1 MTGGRG
7 ARVGEILVFLALAAL
22 HIGLSAPLRSP
33 MIFGDEAAYLGIA
46 RFLAARPPYPLL
58 APPAMGWTPSY
69 HFGYAL
75 LLAPVARL
83 AEPLSLYHAALALNG
98 IALAALFLVLSFFAR
113 RVLGLPR
120 LDAGIAALA
129 ASLYPAF
136 LVQANLAWSESLLI
150 AVVAWLPVAFYRLVQ
165 RPGTVTACTFC
176 FAAAFAYAVHQRA
189 LGLVPLALIA
199 VAGLWRAGRL
209 PGRAALAAA
218 LTTGAALAAI
228 RAVEGAVIAR
238 LWAGSAQRLT
248 AADMAARLTDPASLG
263 AALLALAGQLW
274 YLTVASAGLFPLGVW
289 VLVRTARR
297 AEEPEQ
303 RFAAWL
309 TLAAAAALLATSA
322 LFFGQFLRADTAV
335 YGRYAEAFLAPFLTA
350 GLAGFYGAARRHRLA
365 AALAPVLLAAAL
377 AAAVLAGQDAAVFQ
391 RVYNLV
397 NIPGIAPLVL
407 ALGGIRLLPITA
419 AGIAAALA
427 VHGAGWVRPRAAAAL
442 AGALFL
448 AGGLAVQRWMVPT
461 NHTGDAARSIPRA
474 VRALGAPE
482 VAYDLG
488 GFAADEYFAYQFRLG
503 DARLTVFDARR
514 GPPPQPL
521 VISAKSF
528 GRRHPDA
535 RLVFPERFVDQALWV
550 MPGTLQSRL
559 GAAGRL
565 FPTDPAAPLPPE
577 ACRSR
582 LAWAGKA
589 PPPVLRSGEIRPL
602 RLRVIHRGAGA
613 PWLPAGVLA
622 SAGGSVRIAVVWS
635 RAGARLA
642 EPRVELPWAL
652 APGDEAVAD
661 LPFAAQGTDGKPLP
675 PGRYEVRIGLVQ
687 ELVRWF
693 TDTGDGELVVE
704 VEVR

>member
-1 MTGGRG
+1 
-7 ARVGEILVFLALAAL
+7 VGETLVFLALAAL
-22 HIGLSAPLRSP
+22 HLGLSAPMRSP

-58 APPAMGWTPSY
+58 APPVMGWTPSY
-69 HFGYAL
+69 HFGYSL

-98 IALAALFLVLSFFAR
+98 IALAALFLLLSFFAR

-165 RPGTVTACTFC
+165 RPRTVTACTFC
-176 FAAAFAYAVHQRA
+176 FVAVFAYAVHQRA
-189 LGLVPLALIA
+189 LGLVPLALLA

-218 LTTGAALAAI
+218 LTMGAALASI
-228 RAVEGAVIAR
+228 RAVEGAVLAR

-248 AADMAARLTDPASLG
+248 AADMAARLADPASLG
-263 AALLALAGQLW
+263 PALLALAGQLW
-274 YLTVASAGLFPLGVW
+274 YLTVASVGLFPLGVW

-297 AEEPEQ
+297 GEEPEQ
-303 RFAAWL
+303 RLTAAL
-309 TLAAAAALLATSA
+309 TLAAAAVLLATSA

-350 GLAGFYGAARRHRLA
+350 GLAGFYGSRHRLA
-365 AALAPVLLAAAL
+365 AALTPVLLIAAL

-391 RVYNLV
+391 RVYNLM
-397 NIPGIAPLVL
+397 NIAGIAPLVL

-427 VHGAGWVRPRAAAAL
+427 VHGAGWVRPRAAAVL

-474 VRALGAPE
+474 VLALGAPE

-503 DARLTVFDARR
+503 DTHLAVFDSRDARR

-528 GRRHPDA
+528 GRRHSDA

-550 MPGTLQSRL
+550 MSGPLQSRL

-565 FPTDPAAPLPPE
+565 FPADPAAPLPLE

-582 LAWAGKA
+582 LAWAGGKA
-589 PPPVLRSGEIRPL
+589 PPRMLGSWETRQL
-602 RLRVIHRGAGA
+602 QLRVTHRGTGA
-613 PWLPAGVLA
+613 PWLPADVLP

-635 RAGARLA
+635 RAGARVA

-661 LPFAAQGTDGKPLP
+661 LPFAAQGADGKPLP

-687 ELVRWF
+687 ELVQWF
-693 TDTGDGELVVE
+693 TDAGDGELGLA